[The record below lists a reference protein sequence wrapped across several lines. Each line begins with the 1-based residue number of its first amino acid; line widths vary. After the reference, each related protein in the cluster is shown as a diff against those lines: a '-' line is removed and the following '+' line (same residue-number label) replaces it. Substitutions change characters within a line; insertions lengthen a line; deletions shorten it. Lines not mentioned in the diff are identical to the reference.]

1 MEAAA
6 RIERDQSVK
15 EGRGQEGRAHAVRA
29 DEAMQLSQQVD
40 KSMVTLTAPSSSAAE
55 QYRTLFY
62 RLERMREMR
71 PMKVVSFTSAMPGE
85 GKSVTAINLALSSAR
100 ANPDRRILLIDADLR
115 CSQVAEYLGIRS
127 QPGLAELL
135 AGKADIQDVVRR
147 FRSSSLAV
155 IPGGSPPAE
164 PTQLLASPQMKQ
176 LVKGLRDNFDE
187 IYIDLPPALPF
198 ADSPILA
205 AQCDGVV
212 VVIRA
217 YVTSSQR
224 VTQTLET
231 LAGAPVIGCILNGA
245 EIQSVPYLKGY
256 SGR

>member
-1 MEAAA
+1 M
-6 RIERDQSVK
+6 
-15 EGRGQEGRAHAVRA
+15 
-29 DEAMQLSQQVD
+29 DETTQIGQQVD
-40 KSMVTLTAPSSSAAE
+40 KAMVTLTAPSSSAAE

-85 GKSVTAINLALSSAR
+85 GKTVTAVNLALSSAR
-100 ANPDRRILLIDADLR
+100 AHPDRRILLIDADLR

-127 QPGLAELL
+127 RPGLAELL
-135 AGKADIQDVVRR
+135 SGQADIQDVVRR
-147 FRSSSLAV
+147 FRQSPLAV
-155 IPGGSPPAE
+155 IPGGAPPAE
-164 PTQLLASPQMKQ
+164 PTQLLASVQMKQ

-205 AQCDGVV
+205 AQSDGVI

-224 VTQTLET
+224 VTQTLEQ
-231 LAGAPVIGCILNGA
+231 LSGAPVIGCVLNGA
-245 EIQSVPYLKGY
+245 DMTSVPYLKGY
-256 SGR
+256 AGR